1 MMMMMCGVTTKVL
14 ELLHGYSARV
24 SVQELQ
30 AASKHMW
37 SWVVRACDGRIK
49 KKGRGK
55 DNEGGVRT
63 PRGTHPAP
71 EAQTRSCA
79 LCACHGSY
87 YDSEASRARSHAGGT
102 QVQRQGRQYR
112 QQR

>member
-49 KKGRGK
+49 KKGRR
-55 DNEGGVRT
+55 EG
-63 PRGTHPAP
+63 
-71 EAQTRSCA
+71 
-79 LCACHGSY
+79 
-87 YDSEASRARSHAGGT
+87 
-102 QVQRQGRQYR
+102 
-112 QQR
+112 